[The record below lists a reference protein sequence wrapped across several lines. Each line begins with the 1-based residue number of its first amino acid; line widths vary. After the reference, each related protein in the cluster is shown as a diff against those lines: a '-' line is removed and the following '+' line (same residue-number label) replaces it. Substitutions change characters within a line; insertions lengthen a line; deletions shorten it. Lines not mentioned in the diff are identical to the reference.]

1 MNHHFMDMGLDC
13 AVNFPVH
20 TLGPAGTS
28 SEYASQFF
36 HNWMNKNYAESCHE
50 IHLNNSYELA
60 RNNVKHEKGL
70 LIVANAYPKI
80 NDFYMDT
87 SLKLLATFLY
97 DTPLYGLVANKQLPD
112 RPLYIA
118 SHPAPV
124 PLIEELLPAGLR
136 IARIVEMPS
145 TSAAAQ
151 AVSSGE
157 VDMALTTEIAARL
170 HALEFVSKTRPIH
183 MLWSVFASQVG
194 TFNKEWK

>member
-1 MNHHFMDMGLDC
+1 MSRHFMDMGLVC
-13 AVNFPVH
+13 AVNCPVH

-36 HNWMNKNYAESCHE
+36 HDWMSKNYAKSSHK
-50 IHLNNSYELA
+50 INLNDSYELA
-60 RNNVKHEKGL
+60 RNKIKDERGL

-97 DTPLYGLVANKQLPD
+97 DTPLYGLVTNKDLPE

-118 SHPAPV
+118 SHPAPI
-124 PLIEELLPAGLR
+124 PLIKELLPAGLR
-136 IARIVEMPS
+136 IEQIVEMPS

-151 AVSSGE
+151 AVISGE

-170 HALEFVSKTRPIH
+170 YGLNFISRTRPIH
-183 MLWSVFASQVG
+183 MLWSVFAS
-194 TFNKEWK
+194 NI